1 MSMSKNK
8 NNKLNT
14 NTNTNLNLNLNLD
27 KFNSEIMPQVKTIQD
42 KMEMLQKKFNIKK
55 DVFDF
60 KEITIEEISKT
71 D

>member
-1 MSMSKNK
+1 
-8 NNKLNT
+8 
-14 NTNTNLNLNLNLD
+14 
-27 KFNSEIMPQVKTIQD
+27 MPQVKTIQD

-71 D
+71 DLN